1 MLQPVTSSHGNGEI
15 TISREHFWMVFID
28 FSHLNYLLA
37 STLIKQLRKERLLI
51 VEHPLWAQDE
61 IF

>member
-1 MLQPVTSSHGNGEI
+1 MIFT
-15 TISREHFWMVFID
+15 D
-28 FSHLNYLLA
+28 FSHSNPGLV
-37 STLIKQLRKERLLI
+37 STLIKQLRKRILI